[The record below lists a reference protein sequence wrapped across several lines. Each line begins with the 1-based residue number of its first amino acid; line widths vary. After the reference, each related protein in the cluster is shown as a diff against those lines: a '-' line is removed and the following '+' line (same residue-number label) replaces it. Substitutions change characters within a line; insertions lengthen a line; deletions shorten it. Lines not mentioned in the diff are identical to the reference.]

1 MSAMEDKN
9 GAEVRP
15 GDAVKFY
22 FFGRWRKGFVRRVTR
37 ISTGDVVAH
46 VDDGAADNA
55 DLHTNGSHVAAMV
68 TSKDLEALRKAA

>member
-22 FFGRWRKGFVRRVTR
+22 FFGRWRKGFVRRLTQT
-37 ISTGDVVAH
+37 STGDVVAH
-46 VDDGAADNA
+46 VDDGAVDNA
-55 DLHTNGSHVAAMV
+55 DLNTNGSHVAAMV
-68 TSKDLEALRKAA
+68 PAKDLEVLRVAA

>member
-9 GAEVRP
+9 GSEVRP

-22 FFGRWRKGFVRRVTR
+22 FFGRWRKGFVRKVTR
-37 ISTGDVVAH
+37 TATGDVVAH

-55 DLHTNGSHVAAMV
+55 DLNTNGSHVAAMV
-68 TSKDLEALRKAA
+68 GSKDLEALRKAA